1 MIVDEMLLPGP
12 EAIER
17 VTGHRPHYSQFF
29 RWTQYGLQTRSGS
42 RTRLEFVKA
51 GSKRLTSE
59 PAVRRFLSA
68 HTAAATSDDVV
79 PDRAP
84 KFAARRK
91 TAIDGE
97 LDREG
102 L

>member
-1 MIVDEMLLPGP
+1 MIIDEPLMPGS

-29 RWTQYGLQTRSGS
+29 RWTQYGLRSKGG
-42 RTRLEFVKA
+42 TAIRLEFVKA

-59 PAVRRFLSA
+59 PAVRRFLVA
-68 HTAAATSDDVV
+68 NTAAASASGDSGLHSVLQAA
-79 PDRAP
+79 PQGEIDRRL
-84 KFAARRK
+84 KSH
-91 TAIDGE
+91 
-97 LDREG
+97 G